1 MNINLFVVVTVVAE
15 WLPGESWRGNLD
27 KYCFP
32 ESDFYLGGGV
42 RPYSRI
48 DPIRYNS
55 FNSFNVRQNSSII
68 NKV

>member
-15 WLPGESWRGNLD
+15 WLPGESWRGLIISAVS
-27 KYCFP
+27 

-48 DPIRYNS
+48 DPIRYIP
-55 FNSFNVRQNSSII
+55 RDEGWAKTSSLTTL
-68 NKV
+68 V